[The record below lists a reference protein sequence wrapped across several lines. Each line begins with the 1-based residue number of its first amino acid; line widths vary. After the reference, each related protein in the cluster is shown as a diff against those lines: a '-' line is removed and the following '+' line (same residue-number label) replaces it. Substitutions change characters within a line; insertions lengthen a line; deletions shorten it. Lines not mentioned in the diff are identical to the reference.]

1 MTATILVVDDEP
13 DLEALVLQKFRRQIR
28 DGAVAFVFAHDGI
41 EALQSI
47 VEHPHVDMVVSDI
60 NMPRMDGLSLLQ
72 KLQEAEDK
80 KSTIIVSAYG
90 DMSNIRTAMNRG
102 AFDFL
107 TKPIDFGDLEMTID
121 KTIRHVEMMREA
133 RRRQAE
139 AERAHAS
146 LSRYFSPQI
155 ASRLAAVG
163 ESNGMEVHR
172 REVATIFT
180 DITSFTSLVETAA
193 PEVLGALLNEYIG
206 GMTDVVFAHEGTVAK
221 IIGDAIQILFN
232 APGDQPD
239 YATRAVACA
248 HDLDAWAQA
257 FRERWKA
264 KGVNFGATRIGVHA
278 GPALVGN
285 FGGSRFFDYTAYGD
299 TINTAARLEAANKFL
314 GTRICVSAAVAGG
327 YREIPG
333 AAGRRSDAAR
343 AQRAAARLRAA
354 VGGGIRGAGDR
365 AIFRSV
371 RQARS
376 RRRRGDAGLRGTGRV
391 CMPTMRWRAFISAV
405 AQRRQGRPHATGI
418 RTSRGDA
425 GHESAIFRPAI
436 IVSSRRCFSIPAA
449 RRPIPAMRS
458 SACASTRCCRWPKV
472 LRRSQNTSRRRGGR

>member
-28 DGAVAFVFAHDGI
+28 DGAVAFMFAHDGI
-41 EALQSI
+41 EALASI
-47 VEHPHVDMVVSDI
+47 EQHPHVDMVVSDI
-60 NMPRMDGLSLLQ
+60 NMPRMDGLSLLA

-121 KTIRHVEMMREA
+121 KTIRHVETMREA

-155 ASRLAAVG
+155 ASRLAAIG
-163 ESNGMEVHR
+163 DSDGMEVHW
-172 REVATIFT
+172 REIATIFT
-180 DITSFTSLVETAA
+180 DITGFTSLVETAA
-193 PEVLGALLNEYIG
+193 PDVLGALLNEYVG

-232 APGDQPD
+232 APGEQPD
-239 YATRAVACA
+239 YARRAIACA
-248 HDLDAWAQA
+248 HDLDIWAEA
-257 FRERWKA
+257 FRQRWKE
-264 KGVNFGATRIGVHA
+264 KGVNFGVTRIGVHA

-299 TINTAARLEAANKFL
+299 TINTAARLEAANKHL
-314 GTRICVSAAVAGG
+314 GTHICVSAAAA
-327 YREIPG
+327 E
-333 AAGRRSDAAR
+333 AAGD
-343 AQRAAARLRAA
+343 
-354 VGGGIRGAGDR
+354 
-365 AIFRSV
+365 F
-371 RQARS
+371 
-376 RRRRGDAGLRGTGRV
+376 
-391 CMPTMRWRAFISAV
+391 
-405 AQRRQGRPHATGI
+405 QGRPVGDIMLRGRSEPLRAFEPLRDAPFNAPATAQYVEAFAKLEANDATAMPAFAALVGVHAD
-418 RTSRGDA
+418 DA
-425 GHESAIFRPAI
+425 LAGFHLKRLLNGAKGVRMQLE
-436 IVSSRRCFSIPAA
+436 
-449 RRPIPAMRS
+449 
-458 SACASTRCCRWPKV
+458 
-472 LRRSQNTSRRRGGR
+472 

>member
-1 MTATILVVDDEP
+1 MTPTILVVDDEP
-13 DLEALVLQKFRRQIR
+13 DLEALVLQKFRKQIR
-28 DGAVAFVFAHDGI
+28 DGAVRFVFARDGI

-47 VEHPHVDMVVSDI
+47 EAHPQVDMVVSDI

-72 KLQEAEDK
+72 KLQEADDK

-107 TKPIDFGDLEMTID
+107 TKPIDFGDLELTID
-121 KTIRHVEMMREA
+121 KTIRHVEMMRDA

-155 ASRLAAVG
+155 ASRLACEG
-163 ESNGMEVHR
+163 EADGMEVHR
-172 REVATIFT
+172 RDVATIFT

-193 PEVLGALLNEYIG
+193 PELFGELLNEYMG

-221 IIGDAIQILFN
+221 IIGDGIQILFN

-239 YATRAVACA
+239 YAARAIACA
-248 HDLDAWAQA
+248 HDLDALAQG
-257 FRERWKA
+257 FCQRWKS

-299 TINTAARLEAANKFL
+299 TVNIAARLEAANKFL
-314 GTRICVSAAVAGG
+314 GTRICVSAAVADGT
-327 YREIPG
+327 
-333 AAGRRSDAAR
+333 
-343 AQRAAARLRAA
+343 
-354 VGGGIRGAGDR
+354 
-365 AIFRSV
+365 
-371 RQARS
+371 QA
-376 RRRRGDAGLRGTGRV
+376 
-391 CMPTMRWRAFISAV
+391 F
-405 AQRRQGRPHATGI
+405 QGRPVGDLMLRGRSEPLRAYEPLSAEAFKRSATKQYSEAFAKLEAGDAAAMPAFAALVGSHADDALAGFHLRRLLNGAKGI
-418 RTSRGDA
+418 RMLL
-425 GHESAIFRPAI
+425 E
-436 IVSSRRCFSIPAA
+436 
-449 RRPIPAMRS
+449 
-458 SACASTRCCRWPKV
+458 
-472 LRRSQNTSRRRGGR
+472 

>member
-1 MTATILVVDDEP
+1 MTATVLVVDDEP

-28 DGAVAFVFAHDGI
+28 DGAVQFMFAHDGI

-47 VEHPHVDMVVSDI
+47 EEHPHVDMVVSDI

-72 KLQEAEDK
+72 RLQEAEDK

-107 TKPIDFGDLEMTID
+107 TKPIDFGDLEMTIE
-121 KTIRHVEMMREA
+121 KTIRHVEMIRET

-155 ASRLAAVG
+155 ALRLASDSEA
-163 ESNGMEVHR
+163 NGMEVHW

-193 PEVLGALLNEYIG
+193 PEVLGTLLNEYVG

-221 IIGDAIQILFN
+221 IIGDAIQVLFN

-248 HDLDAWAQA
+248 QDLDRWAEA
-257 FRERWKA
+257 FRERWRA
-264 KGVNFGATRIGVHA
+264 KQVDFGATRIGVHA
-278 GPALVGN
+278 GLALVGN

-299 TINTAARLEAANKFL
+299 TINTAARLEGANKIL
-314 GTRICVSAAVAGG
+314 GTRICVSAAVA
-327 YREIPG
+327 
-333 AAGRRSDAAR
+333 DAAYNFKGR
-343 AQRAAARLRAA
+343 PVGDLLLRGRTEPLRAYEPLRPEA
-354 VGGGIRGAGDR
+354 FDGPAK
-365 AIFRSV
+365 
-371 RQARS
+371 RQYTDAFAKLEA
-376 RRRRGDAGLRGTGRV
+376 GDAGA
-391 CMPTMRWRAFISAV
+391 MPAFAALV
-405 AQRRQGRPHATGI
+405 GLHAE
-418 RTSRGDA
+418 DPLA
-425 GHESAIFRPAI
+425 GFH
-436 IVSSRRCFSIPAA
+436 
-449 RRPIPAMRS
+449 
-458 SACASTRCCRWPKV
+458 
-472 LRRSQNTSRRRGGR
+472 LRRLLNGAKGVRMQLE